1 MSRSRLKAEKR
12 REQILDSAV
21 TVFGRKGFEGATTR
35 ALARQAGVS
44 EAMIFRFFP
53 DKAALYRAIIDR
65 FIASSGDPFPHAAAA
80 ARDDAG
86 VLAGLAGSL
95 IRSMEKDPAF
105 VRLLFFSALEGHE
118 LSRLFLEARILKLT
132 RALARY
138 LARRMEEGALRPAP
152 PLPAARAFLGMVC
165 NYALMNNLYGR
176 TLPGQLPGEPAARL
190 CAALFLNGVRP
201 APRAPARAAQPAS
214 RAGVAR
220 AGVARPRVDRAG
232 VARAGVAR
240 GAHGPSRVIL

>member
-1 MSRSRLKAEKR
+1 MSRSRLTAEKR

-35 ALARQAGVS
+35 ALARRAGVS

-65 FIASSGDPFPHAAAA
+65 FIVSSGDPFPHAAAA

-86 VLAGLAGSL
+86 VLAGLAESL
-95 IRSMEKDPAF
+95 MRSMEKDPAF

-138 LARRMEEGALRPAP
+138 LARRMEEGALRPVP

-165 NYALMNNLYGR
+165 NYALMNNLYGQ
-176 TLPGQLPGEPAARL
+176 TLPGRMPCEPAARL
-190 CAALFLNGVRP
+190 CAALFLGGVRP
-201 APRAPARAAQPAS
+201 APRPAARSERAAT
-214 RAGVAR
+214 RAAAV
-220 AGVARPRVDRAG
+220 
-232 VARAGVAR
+232 R
-240 GAHGPSRVIL
+240 GAHGRSRVIL